1 MPRWTFLPLL
11 AAASL
16 VGLPAAAQTLTV
28 NITNVNSNEG
38 RVLASICNDP
48 AAQFPGGCM
57 TASAM
62 MVATQGT
69 TTVIFENVAPGSYAL
84 QAFHDANADMI
95 PNIPPEGFAFGND
108 ASFPPSFKSAAV
120 KVEGDTIATVRM
132 NYLSEF
138 GSAAPPKAAP
148 AEMGAPAPAGVAKT
162 VVRDDGLLGAFY
174 MPEGTARRPAL
185 LVLGGSEGGLSASSG
200 VGVSFAKQGYA
211 VLALAYFMEDGLPQ
225 SLENIP
231 LEYFDKAVEW
241 LKRQP
246 GVYANAIG
254 VIGGSRGSEAAL
266 LLASRNTSIKA
277 VMAFAPSGVVWQG
290 LNFANPM
297 NMGPAWTVDGKALP
311 FVTPDGMKYRPGAAM
326 KPMFD
331 AALAT
336 ETRKDVD
343 IPVERIKAPILLIS
357 GKEDALWPS
366 FDMGEAITKRLAAAN
381 FAYPVQHL
389 AYDGAGHMVFMGDP
403 TAASAQSM
411 SRTPPNA
418 MMGGTSEAGLAAWTQ
433 NWPLTLA
440 FFDNALK
447 GQ

>member
-62 MVATQGT
+62 MVASQGT
-69 TTVIFENVAPGSYAL
+69 TTVVFENVPAGTYAL

-120 KVEGDTIATVRM
+120 KVEGDTTATVRM
-132 NYLSEF
+132 NYLTEF
-138 GSAAPPKAAP
+138 GAAAPPKAAP
-148 AEMGAPAPAGVAKT
+148 ADKGAPAPAGIAKT

-231 LEYFDKAVEW
+231 LEYFDKAVDW

-246 GVYANAIG
+246 GVDANAIG

-297 NMGPAWTVDGKALP
+297 KMGPAWTVDGKALP

-403 TAASAQSM
+403 TAPSAQSM

>member
-1 MPRWTFLPLL
+1 MPRWNLLPLL
-11 AAASL
+11 AAAL

-28 NITNVNSNEG
+28 NITDVNSSEG
-38 RVLASICNDP
+38 HVFATICDDP
-48 AAQFPGGCM
+48 AGPFPGVCNTGVAM
-57 TASAM
+57 TNA
-62 MVATQGT
+62 VEGT
-69 TTVIFENVAPGSYAL
+69 TTVKFLNVSPGTYAF
-84 QAFHDANADMI
+84 QAFHDANGDMM
-95 PNIPPEGFAFGND
+95 PNMPSEGFAFGND
-108 ASFPPSFKSAAV
+108 AAFPVSFEAASFKV
-120 KVEGDTIATVRM
+120 DGATTVTAKM
-132 NYLSEF
+132 TYLGSF
-138 GSAAPPKAAP
+138 GAPARPAP
-148 AEMGAPAPAGVAKT
+148 AEKGAPAPVGVTKT

-174 MPEGTARRPAL
+174 MPEGSGKRPAL
-185 LVLGGSEGGLSASSG
+185 LVLGGSEGGLAASSG
-200 VGVSFAKQGYA
+200 VGLSFTKEGYA

-231 LEYFDKAVEW
+231 LEYFDKAVDW

-246 GVYANAIG
+246 GVDPDAIG

-311 FVTPDGMKYRPGAAM
+311 FVAPNGMKYRPGAAM

-331 AALAT
+331 DALAT

-366 FDMGEAITKRLAAAN
+366 FAMGEAITKRLADAN

-389 AYDGAGHMVFMGDP
+389 AYEGAGHMVFMGNP
-403 TAASAQSM
+403 SSPNALSAAKA
-411 SRTPPNA
+411 PPNP
-418 MMGGTSEAGLAAWTQ
+418 MLGGTGEAGLAAWTA
-433 NWPLTLA
+433 NWPLTVA
-440 FFDNALK
+440 FFDKALK
-447 GQ
+447 D

>member
-16 VGLPAAAQTLTV
+16 VRLPAAAQTLTV

-38 RVLASICNDP
+38 RVMASICGDP
-48 AAQFPGGCM
+48 TAQFPGGCN

-62 MVATQGT
+62 VPASQGT
-69 TTVIFENVAPGSYAL
+69 TTVVFENVAPGSYAL

-132 NYLSEF
+132 NYLSEL

-148 AEMGAPAPAGVAKT
+148 AEKGAPAPAGVAKT

-231 LEYFDKAVEW
+231 LEYFDKAIDW

-246 GVYANAIG
+246 GVDADAIG

>member
-1 MPRWTFLPLL
+1 MPRWTFLPIL
-11 AAASL
+11 AATAL
-16 VGLPAAAQTLTV
+16 TGLPAAAQTLTV
-28 NITNVNSNEG
+28 SISNVNSNEG
-38 RVLASICNDP
+38 RILASICGDP
-48 AAQFPGGCM
+48 TAQFPGGCN

-62 MVATQGT
+62 VPASQGT

-108 ASFPPSFKSAAV
+108 ARFPPSFKSAAV
-120 KVEGDTIATVRM
+120 KVEGDTNVGVKMT
-132 NYLSEF
+132 YLGNF
-138 GSAAPPKAAP
+138 GAAPRAP
-148 AEMGAPAPAGVAKT
+148 AEKGAPAPAGVSKT

-185 LVLGGSEGGLSASSG
+185 LVLGGSEGGLSASSS

-231 LEYFDKAVEW
+231 LEYFDKAVDW

-246 GVYANAIG
+246 GVDANAIG

-266 LLASRNTSIKA
+266 LLASRDTTIKA

-331 AALAT
+331 AALAS

-366 FDMGEAITKRLAAAN
+366 FDMGEAISKRLAAAN

-403 TAASAQSM
+403 TSAAAESM

-440 FFDNALK
+440 FFDKALK
-447 GQ
+447 D

>member
-1 MPRWTFLPLL
+1 MPRWTFLPIL
-11 AAASL
+11 AATAL
-16 VGLPAAAQTLTV
+16 TGLPAAAQTLTV
-28 NITNVNSNEG
+28 SISNVNSNEG
-38 RVLASICNDP
+38 RILASICGDP
-48 AAQFPGGCM
+48 TAQFPGGCN

-62 MVATQGT
+62 VPASQGT

-108 ASFPPSFKSAAV
+108 ARFPPSFKSAAV
-120 KVEGDTIATVRM
+120 KVEGDTNVGVKMT
-132 NYLSEF
+132 YLGNF
-138 GSAAPPKAAP
+138 GAAPRAP
-148 AEMGAPAPAGVAKT
+148 AEKGAPAPAGVSKT

-185 LVLGGSEGGLSASSG
+185 LVLGGSEGGLSASSS

-231 LEYFDKAVEW
+231 LEYFDKAVDW

-246 GVYANAIG
+246 GVDAKAIG

-266 LLASRNTSIKA
+266 LLASRDTTIKA

-331 AALAT
+331 AALAS

-366 FDMGEAITKRLAAAN
+366 FDMGEAISKRLAAAN

-403 TAASAQSM
+403 TSAAAESM

-440 FFDNALK
+440 FFDKALK
-447 GQ
+447 D